1 EAPRSHT
8 PVALGFELVEVIP
21 RSWFEAQHTV
31 LLDRDAVTPGAN
43 PSLAIRPLM
52 LSESGNWVKKSLTW
66 RTIDRMARQYDID
79 RRHQEWFTQLAGLR
93 TRGKTDFTPEG
104 APYHLGDFHTPLLW
118 DHLELGTSL
127 GIEFVGINPG
137 MDVRIAPGA
146 NAAIAI
152 RRCRGHVGVQ
162 VRATI
167 AERSVPPGHIK
178 PIWTEVLFGVDVD
191 SGLAV
196 TLAPAESPTKEPAE
210 PVLQSP
216 GPITD
221 PDAEAE

>member
-1 EAPRSHT
+1 MSETRAAIPADWREAFAPLAEEAPRSHT

-93 TRGKTDFTPEG
+93 TRGKTDFTPDG

-137 MDVRIAPGA
+137 MDVRIGHRAK
-146 NAAIAI
+146 AAIDI
-152 RRCRGHVGVQ
+152 RRRRGQLRVQ
-162 VRATI
+162 LRATI
-167 AERSVPPGHIK
+167 DERSFTPGLIK
-178 PIWTEVLFGVDVD
+178 PIWTHGFFGVDVD
-191 SGLAV
+191 SGFTATQIGRAHV
-196 TLAPAESPTKEPAE
+196 
-210 PVLQSP
+210 
-216 GPITD
+216 
-221 PDAEAE
+221 